1 MKITKSQ
8 LKKIISEEVNKFLEE
23 ASSRWAPVN
32 DPHDAHLSPYGKKL
46 KSLRQAAIGPK
57 PTTMSAKTKKPE
69 KEELPADYKRIGPA
83 GMGLKFEEESASESK
98 NIIAAFQQLLAEED
112 VQAEILKV
120 LEDKLK
126 DVDLA
131 SLFSSE
137 DSDLSALTEK
147 RRK

>member
-1 MKITKSQ
+1 MKLTKSQ
-8 LKKIISEEVNKFLEE
+8 LKKIIAEELNKFLEE
-23 ASSRWAPVN
+23 SRRPSEGPNRFLSRSSRNMAMSRGDVDIP
-32 DPHDAHLSPYGKKL
+32 DDMRPKTSKKTA
-46 KSLRQAAIGPK
+46 KSK
-57 PTTMSAKTKKPE
+57 
-69 KEELPADYKRIGPA
+69 LPADHKRIGPA
-83 GMGLKFEEESASESK
+83 GMGLKFEEESANESK
-98 NIIAAFQQLLAEED
+98 NVIAAFQQLLAEED

-137 DSDLSALTEK
+137 NSDLSALTEK

>member
-1 MKITKSQ
+1 MKISKSQ
-8 LKKIISEEVNKFLEE
+8 LKKIVSEELNMLLKEVRKSDGKNRFLSR
-23 ASSRWAPVN
+23 SSRNMAMMRGDVDIP
-32 DPHDAHLSPYGKKL
+32 DDMRPPTSKKTAKK
-46 KSLRQAAIGPK
+46 KS
-57 PTTMSAKTKKPE
+57 TV
-69 KEELPADYKRIGPA
+69 DYKQSIGPA
-83 GMGLKFEEESASESK
+83 GMSLKFEEESANESK
-98 NIIAAFQQLLAEED
+98 NVIAAFQQLLAEED

>member
-8 LKKIISEEVNKFLEE
+8 LKKIVSEELNMLLKEVRKSDGKNRF
-23 ASSRWAPVN
+23 
-32 DPHDAHLSPYGKKL
+32 LSPMSRNLAMMRGDVDIPDDMRPKTSKKTA
-46 KSLRQAAIGPK
+46 KSK
-57 PTTMSAKTKKPE
+57 
-69 KEELPADYKRIGPA
+69 LPADHKRIGPA
-83 GMGLKFEEESASESK
+83 GMGLKFEEESANESK

-112 VQAEILKV
+112 VQVEILKV

-131 SLFSSE
+131 SLFSPE
-137 DSDLSALTEK
+137 NSDLSALTEK

>member
-8 LKKIISEEVNKFLEE
+8 LKKIVSEELNMLLKEVRKSDGKNRFLSR
-23 ASSRWAPVN
+23 SSRNMAMMRGDVDIP
-32 DPHDAHLSPYGKKL
+32 DDMRPKTSKKTAKK
-46 KSLRQAAIGPK
+46 KS
-57 PTTMSAKTKKPE
+57 TV
-69 KEELPADYKRIGPA
+69 DYKQSIGPA
-83 GMGLKFEEESASESK
+83 GMSLKFEEESANESK
-98 NIIAAFQQLLAEED
+98 NIIAAFQKLLAEED

-137 DSDLSALTEK
+137 GSDLSALTEK

>member
-1 MKITKSQ
+1 MKLTKSQ
-8 LKKIISEEVNKFLEE
+8 LKKIIAEELNKFLEE
-23 ASSRWAPVN
+23 SRRPSEGANRFLSRSSRNMAMSRGDVDIP
-32 DPHDAHLSPYGKKL
+32 DDMRPKTSKKTAKK
-46 KSLRQAAIGPK
+46 KS
-57 PTTMSAKTKKPE
+57 TV
-69 KEELPADYKRIGPA
+69 DYKQSIGPA
-83 GMGLKFEEESASESK
+83 GMSLKFEEESANESK
-98 NIIAAFQQLLAEED
+98 NVIAAFQQLLAEED

-137 DSDLSALTEK
+137 NSDLSALTEK